1 MIHNVILASTFISAM
16 LYGRYNHWA
25 LLILTGLMMC
35 WNAIIGHNYFHRKD
49 NWRMYTFN
57 LTLMNVNDW
66 RISHVLSHHFYA
78 NTFHDLELSL
88 FEPFLCWIPNP
99 YIKSKLQRIASSIY
113 SPIVYV
119 FGFKIQ
125 FLLRYIVIICML

>member
-16 LYGRYNHWA
+16 VYARYNNW
-25 LLILTGLMMC
+25 LLLVFAGLMMC
-35 WNAIIGHNYFHRKD
+35 WNAVIGHNYFHRKD

-57 LTLMNVNDW
+57 LSLMNVSDW

-88 FEPFLCWIPNP
+88 FEPLLCWVPNP
-99 YIKSKLQRIASSIY
+99 YIKSKMNRILSSLY
-113 SPIVYV
+113 SPVVYV
-119 FGFKIQ
+119 FGCKIQ
-125 FLLRYIVIICML
+125 LALR